1 MRKFLL
7 TTLFFS
13 LSIPVFGET
22 IKIENKKAYNIEN
35 IANRDFIKQRIE
47 KEKIAKKSIDE
58 YQLEEDK
65 DSLFMLLNLK
75 IGTKD

>member
-47 KEKIAKKSIDE
+47 KEKIAKKV
-58 YQLEEDK
+58 
-65 DSLFMLLNLK
+65 
-75 IGTKD
+75 